1 MRSAGTADWYK
12 VFFNIRFTRFTPSIN
27 TEDTM
32 HESNNSATESTIA
45 SNEIVSIII
54 NHIRKQ
60 PVRLFFFGVAAV
72 AVGVVIAFLMSERFR
87 SYATILPP
95 SGTSSNAGISQIA
108 ALAGINLGSLRGEGG
123 IDMQLLSKIG
133 ESDAVLKPVVMQEYV
148 ITTEGNSRMNLIDFW
163 KIKGDSISEK
173 SELALIRL
181 RDELVFDLDKKTQLL
196 KISIAT
202 SDRNLSAEIIQSLVE
217 NLDRFLQS
225 NRRTNAGEQKRFIES
240 RLSDVTVELRHAE
253 EKLKSF
259 REKNRVATSPELQL
273 EMQRL
278 FRTIEIANTLYIEL
292 SKQYEITRIDEVK
305 DIPIINVMDKPVPQI
320 QREFPRRK
328 MVILITVIVLCIG
341 YIAVLLF
348 HRLYWRSV
356 VSILRS
362 L

>member
-1 MRSAGTADWYK
+1 MSQSDNPA
-12 VFFNIRFTRFTPSIN
+12 P
-27 TEDTM
+27 
-32 HESNNSATESTIA
+32 ESSTA
-45 SNEIVSIII
+45 SNEIVSILV
-54 NHIRKQ
+54 NHVRKQ
-60 PVRLFFFGVAAV
+60 PFRLMLFGAGAV
-72 AVGVVIAFLMSERFR
+72 VLGIVIAFLMTERFR

-133 ESDAVLKPVVMQEYV
+133 ESDAVLKPVVMREY
-148 ITTEGNSRMNLIDFW
+148 IIPTENNRQMNLIDFW
-163 KIKGDSISEK
+163 NIKGDSVAERY
-173 SELALIRL
+173 ELALIRL

-202 SDRNLSAEIIQSLVE
+202 SDRSLSAEIVQTLVE
-217 NLDRFLQS
+217 NMDRFLQS

-240 RLSDVTVELRHAE
+240 RLKEVSGELRQAE
-253 EKLKSF
+253 EKLKTF
-259 REKNRVATSPELQL
+259 REKNRISTSPELQL

-278 FRTIEIANTLYIEL
+278 IRTIEIANTLYVEL
-292 SKQYEITRIDEVK
+292 RKQYEITRIEEVK

-320 QREFPRRK
+320 QREYPRRK
-328 MVILITVIVLCIG
+328 MVILITVVVLCIG

-356 VSILRS
+356 VSVIRS